1 MSPSYYDGPRCPDH
15 HGNAAKGCRDCWRE
29 VHAGKRFAHE
39 IGHHLEAAP
48 VAASLVSGAKVSKRT
63 YIAGPMR
70 GIKDFN
76 FPAFDTAA
84 KMLAE
89 YGYEPINP
97 ADHDREGGFEGIG
110 MTGNEPLSDRED
122 FDLRETLKWDLEQV
136 SHADYVAVLPGWE
149 KSSGARAEVSLANAL
164 GVKVY
169 SVLALASDFGPR
181 TQDLVYLTSLF
192 GEEAPQQ
199 QTGEVRTTSATG
211 GEKGTKP
218 ERYDLIPVEALAQ
231 VARLYG
237 RGAAKYAAHNWRKG
251 YEWSKSYAAMQ
262 RHATQ
267 FWAGEDIDEE
277 MQLPHLAS
285 VIFHA
290 MALLVFMEEH
300 RDFDDR
306 YSTTGAAK

>member
-1 MSPSYYDGPRCPDH
+1 MS
-15 HGNAAKGCRDCWRE
+15 K
-29 VHAGKRFAHE
+29 
-39 IGHHLEAAP
+39 L
-48 VAASLVSGAKVSKRT
+48 

-70 GIKDFN
+70 GIPEFN
-76 FPAFDTAA
+76 FPEFDRAQVLLFEA
-84 KMLAE
+84 GHEA
-89 YGYEPINP
+89 INP
-97 ADHDREGGFEGIG
+97 ADHDRGNGFDGKG
-110 MTGNEPLSDRED
+110 MTGDED
-122 FDLRETLKWDLEQV
+122 LAALGFSLPDALTWDLQQV
-136 SHADYVAVLPGWE
+136 AEADGVAVLDGWE
-149 KSSGARAEVSLANAL
+149 KSKGARAEVATAHAL
-164 GVKVY
+164 GKLVATVTEWTYPEAQRTYIKWSIRVPDAPDTIPTPFD
-169 SVLALASDFGPR
+169 LRAALNG
-181 TQDLVYLTSLF
+181 QTS
-192 GEEAPQQ
+192 
-199 QTGEVRTTSATG
+199 EVRTTSATG
-211 GEKGTKP
+211 GAKGVKP

-306 YSTTGAAK
+306 YTTTGAAK